1 MGLYRIEYQIY
12 SHSGN
17 SETLID
23 SGCADLETDE
33 THVNT
38 KMRRLILDR
47 AFGVGD
53 DFSIKTRTVPAPHKI
68 ESCEVRIVSFSH
80 LLGEEMSK
88 RQVEAVTCAR
98 ADNHPESWRHVMSS
112 LTRSEQKIILE
123 LYENPPSSITAI
135 AQRCFFY
142 MPSLSGTIRNLKDLG
157 LIGLIEE
164 DREDKREIFYELQ
177 DQGLIDYLEL
187 NDRSRNIGKYKAV
200 RDLAIAKKDLKKAM
214 QSFIDK
220 PLDEDL
226 DATHD
231 LIDRYKLLLEAL
243 K

>member
-1 MGLYRIEYQIY
+1 MW
-12 SHSGN
+12 
-17 SETLID
+17 
-23 SGCADLETDE
+23 
-33 THVNT
+33 
-38 KMRRLILDR
+38 K
-47 AFGVGD
+47 
-53 DFSIKTRTVPAPHKI
+53 K
-68 ESCEVRIVSFSH
+68 
-80 LLGEEMSK
+80 
-88 RQVEAVTCAR
+88 QVEAIEDAR
-98 ADNHPESWRHVMSS
+98 ANIHPVLWRYAMST
-112 LTRSEQKIILE
+112 LTDIEQKIVLE

-135 AQRCFFY
+135 AQSCFFY
-142 MPSLSGTIRNLKDLG
+142 MPSLSGTIRNLKHLG

-177 DQGLIDYLEL
+177 DQGLIDYLDL
-187 NDRSRNIGKYKAV
+187 NDRSIGKYKAV
-200 RDLAIAKKDLKKAM
+200 RDLAIAKKDLKKAV

>member
-1 MGLYRIEYQIY
+1 
-12 SHSGN
+12 
-17 SETLID
+17 
-23 SGCADLETDE
+23 
-33 THVNT
+33 
-38 KMRRLILDR
+38 
-47 AFGVGD
+47 
-53 DFSIKTRTVPAPHKI
+53 
-68 ESCEVRIVSFSH
+68 
-80 LLGEEMSK
+80 MSK

-98 ADNHPESWRHVMSS
+98 ADNHPEGWRYVMSS
-112 LTRSEQKIILE
+112 LTRSEQNIILG
-123 LYENPPSSITAI
+123 LYENPQSSIAAI
-135 AQRCFFY
+135 AQNCFFY
-142 MPSLSGTIRNLKDLG
+142 MPSLSGTIRSLKDLG

-187 NDRSRNIGKYKAV
+187 NDRSRNIGKYKAI
-200 RDLAIAKKDLKKAM
+200 RDLAIAKKELKTAV
-214 QSFIDK
+214 QLFIDK